1 MLSELKRLFRPE
13 FLNRVDDIIVFNP
26 LNEEDTKKIVKL
38 MMDSV
43 EKRLAERGIELVMTD
58 EALDYLAKE
67 GFDPEYGARP
77 LRRAIQQKVEDS
89 LSEEIL
95 KKNVS
100 IGDKVTGDMKEDR
113 LVFSKT

>member
-1 MLSELKRLFRPE
+1 M
-13 FLNRVDDIIVFNP
+13 DDIIVFRP

-38 MMDSV
+38 MMKSV
-43 EKRLAERGIELVMTD
+43 EKRLSERGIELDMTNA
-58 EALDYLAKE
+58 ALEFLAKE

-95 KKNVS
+95 KKAVS
-100 IGDKVTGDMKEDR
+100 IGDKVIGDMTDGK
-113 LVFSKT
+113 LSFKKA

>member
-1 MLSELKRLFRPE
+1 
-13 FLNRVDDIIVFNP
+13 VDDIIVFRP

-38 MMDSV
+38 MMKSV
-43 EKRLAERGIELVMTD
+43 EKRLSERGIELDMTNA
-58 EALDYLAKE
+58 ALEFLAKE

-95 KKNVS
+95 KKAVS
-100 IGDKVTGDMKEDR
+100 IGDKVIGDMTDGK
-113 LVFSKT
+113 LSFKKA